1 MYLLLVFPP
10 LLIAFLN
17 WFLSPLF
24 KNSSTGRVFAEKKD
38 YTIIS
43 ATNND
48 TIVEVSIV
56 IPAYNEEKRMKV
68 MIDAAI
74 DYFKQWKYTR
84 NKTFEIIIVD
94 DGSTDRT
101 IDMAMEYQNKNMEF
115 TRIVKLV
122 RNLGKAGA
130 VKIGVDVAIG
140 KYILMVDADGATD
153 IKDFDS
159 LYSSLHGPSLEK

>member
-1 MYLLLVFPP
+1 MP
-10 LLIAFLN
+10 AC
-17 WFLSPLF
+17 
-24 KNSSTGRVFAEKKD
+24 
-38 YTIIS
+38 IS

-48 TIVEVSIV
+48 TIVEISIV

-84 NKTFEIIIVD
+84 NKTLRLYFIVD
-94 DGSTDRT
+94 DGSTDRM

-122 RNLGKAGA
+122 RNLGA
-130 VKIGVDVAIG
+130 VKIGVDVATYG
-140 KYILMVDADGATD
+140 RRRWSYRYIR
-153 IKDFDS
+153 DFDS